1 MEPQTQR
8 LRLKDFQALSIP
20 KTQHIYDI
28 VIIGGGPI
36 GIACGIEA
44 EKKGLSYLIL
54 EKGPLVNSL
63 YHYPTNMTFF
73 STSEKLELDNIPF
86 ISANAKPT
94 KEEALEYYRRIV
106 TSNDLNINI
115 FEEVLNVHSA
125 EGFHEVK
132 TSKSNYT
139 TKNIVVAT
147 GFYDIPNMMNVQG
160 EDLPKVTHYYGNP
173 HFYAT
178 TKTII
183 VGASNSAV
191 DAALEIY
198 RKGGDVTMIVR
209 AEAIGER
216 VKYWVRPDI
225 INRIEEG
232 SINAY
237 FNAEISEIRKT
248 EVDILQHGKTITLLN
263 DFVVA
268 LTGYQPNFKF
278 LESIGIKLSNDAKK
292 IPQHNPQTM
301 ETNVDGIYLAGV
313 ICGGMET
320 HKWFIENSRIH
331 AKMIIEDIVSA
342 RP

>member
-1 MEPQTQR
+1 M
-8 LRLKDFQALSIP
+8 SILNSEN
-20 KTQHIYDI
+20 ILDAI
-28 VIIGGGPI
+28 IIGGGPI
-36 GIACGIEA
+36 GIACGLEA

-73 STSEKLELDNIPF
+73 STSEKLELDDIPF

-106 TSNDLNINI
+106 TSKKLHINL
-115 FEEVLNVHSA
+115 FEKVTTVTSTGNVH
-125 EGFHEVK
+125 EVISDKHKYK
-132 TSKSNYT
+132 TT
-139 TKNIVVAT
+139 HVIIAT
-147 GFYDIPNMMNVQG
+147 GFYGIPNVLNVPG
-160 EDLPKVTHYYGNP
+160 ENLPKVTHYYQNP
-173 HFYAT
+173 HYYAT
-178 TKTII
+178 CKTIV

-198 RKGGDVTMIVR
+198 RKGGEVSMVIR
-209 AEAIGER
+209 GNSIGER

-232 SINAY
+232 SIKAY
-237 FNAEISEIRKT
+237 FNSEIIEIT
-248 EVDILQHGKTITLLN
+248 ESEVIVKNGNDKVTLAN

-278 LESIGIKLSNDAKK
+278 LKDLGIKLSDDSKK
-292 IPQHNPQTM
+292 IPEHNPQTM
-301 ETNVDGIYLAGV
+301 ETNVKGIYLAGV

-331 AKMIIEDIVSA
+331 AKIIMNHIAS
-342 RP
+342 